1 MRSVPSFRNLAG
13 TQKARLAARPANLDI
28 DRLLDDYWMALPTL
42 ENTLLA
48 FRSNQP
54 NRPDY
59 DYQDHRQHH
68 RVFGDVLPTLITRP
82 ILYDF

>member
-48 FRSNQP
+48 FEPMSRT
-54 NRPDY
+54 
-59 DYQDHRQHH
+59 
-68 RVFGDVLPTLITRP
+68 VPTTITR
-82 ILYDF
+82 ITASITAYSAMS

>member
-42 ENTLLA
+42 ENTLFA
-48 FRSNQP
+48 FEPMSRT
-54 NRPDY
+54 
-59 DYQDHRQHH
+59 
-68 RVFGDVLPTLITRP
+68 VPTTITR
-82 ILYDF
+82 ITASITAYSAMS